1 MTNFPNIRL
10 RRLRSSKSIRKLIR
24 ETYLSPTDFIY
35 PIFVTY
41 GDNIKEEITSMPG
54 CYRFS
59 LDMLPSEIA
68 NIAELDI
75 SGVLLFGIPPN
86 KDELGSEAYDK
97 NGIIQQAIK
106 VIKQTNQ
113 KLIVVTDV
121 CLCEYTNHGHC
132 GITKGSEIENDATLE
147 ILAKVA
153 LSHAKAG
160 ADIVAPSAMMDG
172 QVQAI
177 RKKLDQ
183 NGYERLLIMGYS
195 AKYAST
201 FYGPFRDAADSQP
214 QIGDR
219 FSYQMDPANSNQAL
233 REVKTDISE
242 GADIIMVKPALSY
255 MDIISKVK
263 TQTLHPL
270 AVYNV
275 SGEYSIIK
283 AAAQNGWIDEDKMIM
298 EILTSI
304 KRAGADIIITYHA
317 KEATLLLN
325 K

>member
-1 MTNFPNIRL
+1 MTNFPNTRL
-10 RRLRSSKSIRKLIR
+10 RRLRGSESIRKLIQ
-24 ETYLSPTDFIY
+24 ETYISPVDFIY
-35 PIFVTY
+35 PIFVTH
-41 GDNIKEEITSMPG
+41 GNNIKEEITSMPG

-59 LDMLPSEIA
+59 LDMLPNEITD
-68 NIAELDI
+68 IAELDI
-75 SGVLLFGIPPN
+75 SGVLLFGIPSK
-86 KDELGSEAYDK
+86 KDKLGSEAY
-97 NGIIQQAIK
+97 NEHGIIQQAIQ

-121 CLCEYTNHGHC
+121 CLCEYTDHGHC
-132 GITKGSEIENDATLE
+132 GITKGSEIKNDATLK

-153 LSHAKAG
+153 LSHANAG

-172 QVQAI
+172 QVKVI
-177 RKKLDQ
+177 RKKLDE
-183 NGYERLLIMGYS
+183 NGYEEFPIMSYS

-201 FYGPFRDAADSQP
+201 FYGPFRDAADSRP

-219 FSYQMDPANSNQAL
+219 LSYQMDPANSNQAL
-233 REVKTDISE
+233 LEVTADISE

-255 MDIISKVK
+255 MDIISKVRSK
-263 TQTLHPL
+263 TLHPL

-283 AAAQNGWIDEDKMIM
+283 AAAKNGWIDEDKMIM

-317 KEATLLLN
+317 KEAARLLR